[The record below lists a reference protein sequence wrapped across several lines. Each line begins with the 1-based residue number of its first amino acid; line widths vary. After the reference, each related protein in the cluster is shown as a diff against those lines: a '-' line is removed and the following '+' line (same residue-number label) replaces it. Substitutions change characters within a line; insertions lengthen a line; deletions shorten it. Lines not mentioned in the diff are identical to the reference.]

1 MTHKRPI
8 FYAVDLGTEEQ
19 GQEGTLPGE
28 EDGERREERGR
39 DGRGEQDTVAWV
51 LRMCRN
57 WTQSPVK
64 ICGIVASF
72 FPWEISLDLHPEILV
87 QLTGGEEPGVAS
99 MYF

>member
-1 MTHKRPI
+1 MER
-8 FYAVDLGTEEQ
+8 E
-19 GQEGTLPGE
+19 
-28 EDGERREERGR
+28 ERREGR

-72 FPWEISLDLHPEILV
+72 FPGFHWIYTQRFWSNSL
-87 QLTGGEEPGVAS
+87 GERSQV
-99 MYF
+99 